1 MQKIFRQSAFPAA
14 RAVAAVAFL
23 AAIGAAVPAAAA
35 DSQAPQ
41 VRVVLAA
48 ADTTA
53 TATATPQP
61 APSAVA
67 THMDQKVEARIKDL
81 HTRLAITAAQEDSW
95 GKVTQVMRDNE
106 ATMATLVQARSG
118 NAKTMT
124 AIDDLKSYGQI
135 AQAHADGIQKFAPVF
150 GTLYDSMSDEQK
162 KNADSI
168 FRDRGHKAM
177 KHMASKAG

>member
-1 MQKIFRQSAFPAA
+1 MQRIFRQSAFPAA

-23 AAIGAAVPAAAA
+23 AAIGAAIPASAA

-41 VRVVLAA
+41 IRVVLAA
-48 ADTTA
+48 ADTA
-53 TATATPQP
+53 SMPGALQP
-61 APSAVA
+61 PAAKTVA
-67 THMDQKVEARIKDL
+67 ARMDAKVEARIKDL

-95 GKVTQVMRDNE
+95 GKVAQVMRDNE
-106 ATMATLVQARSG
+106 DTMSTLVQARKD
-118 NAKTMT
+118 NAQSMT
-124 AIDDLKSYGQI
+124 AIDDVKSYGEI

-150 GTLYDSMSDEQK
+150 GTLYGGMSDEQK

-177 KHMASKAG
+177 KHMASKVG